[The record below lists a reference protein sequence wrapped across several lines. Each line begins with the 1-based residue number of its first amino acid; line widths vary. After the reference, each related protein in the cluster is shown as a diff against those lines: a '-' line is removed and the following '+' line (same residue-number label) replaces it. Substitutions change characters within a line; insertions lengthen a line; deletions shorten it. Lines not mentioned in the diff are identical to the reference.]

1 MPTAEKTAVIEQTRQ
16 WRQESTGMVFTDYRG
31 LKVHEIQALRE
42 SLRVTGGEYHVVKNT
57 LLRIALGDD
66 VSSLPA
72 ELHNGPTA
80 TAFIFREEPA
90 CAKLLVKFAKDHK
103 GFEIKGGFL
112 DGKALSS
119 ADVEA
124 FSKLPSRQELL
135 SMIVGLVQAPIA
147 NVVGTIN
154 EMLVGPIRMI
164 AAIADKAGSAPEPS
178 LAEPEK
184 AEKSALEAPAE
195 GAPAES
201 EPVAEAA
208 APEEAP
214 AAEEPAA
221 LEQAA
226 EAEAPEADQPTSEGP
241 VQEPEAEPE
250 APPETEPA
258 PTEEEPKEGQE

>member
-66 VSSLPA
+66 MSSLPE

-103 GFEIKGGFL
+103 GFEIKGGYL

-154 EMLVGPIRMI
+154 EMLLGPIRVI
-164 AAIADKAGSAPEPS
+164 AAIADKAGPAPEPEN
-178 LAEPEK
+178 AEP
-184 AEKSALEAPAE
+184 
-195 GAPAES
+195 APAES
-201 EPVAEAA
+201 EPAAEPAA
-208 APEEAP
+208 TEEAPTEEAP
-214 AAEEPAA
+214 AIEAGASEGEEPTAEA
-221 LEQAA
+221 PV
-226 EAEAPEADQPTSEGP
+226 EAEAT
-241 VQEPEAEPE
+241 
-250 APPETEPA
+250 PETEPA